1 MPEGSRGGL
10 PDLGSTIDMIEE
22 QQTKLADFQRKIAET
37 TTVVDSRNKMLTVT
51 LDGNGELRDLK
62 FNTTGYRS
70 MAAAELS
77 AVILET
83 LQKARGQSLETMQ
96 EVMDDAGVAGNVNVK
111 DLTSEDADFSAVLGK
126 VMEPSMELMREAGA
140 TSAKPSQQQPGED
153 DGWERR

>member
-1 MPEGSRGGL
+1 MSEGSRSGL

-22 QQTKLADFQRKIAET
+22 QQAKLADFQQKIAET

-70 MAAAELS
+70 MAPAELS

-83 LQKARGQSLETMQ
+83 LQKARGQSMETMQ
-96 EVMDDAGVAGNVNVK
+96 EVMDDAGIGGNINVK

-126 VMEPSMELMREAGA
+126 VMEPSMELMREAGG
-140 TSAKPSQQQPGED
+140 TGAKPSQQQPDDD